1 MRFGLPCVGNSELVF
16 QNTENGNEKA
26 VCTLM
31 EGASKVHISDIL
43 ITSLLGCKQTV
54 APPQADSRIEFDL
67 QPNA

>member
-1 MRFGLPCVGNSELVF
+1 MHS
-16 QNTENGNEKA
+16 
-26 VCTLM
+26 LM

-54 APPQADSRIEFDL
+54 APPQANSRIEFDL